1 MTRRGWLLF
10 ATMAVVWG
18 IPYLLIKVAV
28 GAFTPATLVFLR
40 TTLATLLLLPFTIA
54 LGHLGPVLRRW
65 RIVLVFAAVEIAGP
79 WFLLSDAERHLTS
92 SLSGLLLAAVP
103 LVGALLAWL
112 TRSDER
118 LGGRRLI
125 GLFTGVLGVAILVG
139 FDVGG
144 GDLRAAGEI
153 ALVAICYAI
162 GPLII
167 ARKLNDL
174 PAIGVVTASLAF
186 TAVAYAALAFWQLP
200 SAAPPANAIAATV
213 ALAVVCTG
221 FAFPVFFALIGE
233 AGPVRA
239 TVITYVNPAVA
250 VLAGVVVLGEPFRPS
265 TAAGFMLI
273 IAGSYL
279 ATLRSR
285 APAAAPASE
294 LEAGSPAPA

>member
-1 MTRRGWLLF
+1 
-10 ATMAVVWG
+10 
-18 IPYLLIKVAV
+18 
-28 GAFTPATLVFLR
+28 
-40 TTLATLLLLPFTIA
+40 
-54 LGHLGPVLRRW
+54 
-65 RIVLVFAAVEIAGP
+65 
-79 WFLLSDAERHLTS
+79 
-92 SLSGLLLAAVP
+92 SGLLLAAVP

-174 PAIGVVTASLAF
+174 PA
-186 TAVAYAALAFWQLP
+186 
-200 SAAPPANAIAATV
+200 
-213 ALAVVCTG
+213 
-221 FAFPVFFALIGE
+221 
-233 AGPVRA
+233 
-239 TVITYVNPAVA
+239 VA
-250 VLAGVVVLGEPFRPS
+250 VLAGVVVLGEPCRPS